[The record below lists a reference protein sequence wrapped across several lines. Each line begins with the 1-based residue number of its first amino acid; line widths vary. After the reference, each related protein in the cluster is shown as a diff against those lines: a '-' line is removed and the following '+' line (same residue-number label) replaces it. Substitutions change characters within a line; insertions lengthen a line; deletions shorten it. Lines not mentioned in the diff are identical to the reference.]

1 VSTWRLELPTEFPT
15 LDYQTI
21 SDVVLHLRY
30 TAKDGGEALR
40 KAANDAVKAHFG
52 DTAKSPLVRLFSLRH
67 EFPAEWH
74 RFVTA
79 PAGPTANVTADLSL
93 ERFPYFTHGRPLMIR
108 GAKVIA
114 RGTSGTDP
122 VVAIAPGTA
131 APDLSH
137 PTSNPNGPAGPWT
150 VATSSDPHSLTDL
163 FVIVV
168 YTI

>member
-1 VSTWRLELPTEFPT
+1 
-15 LDYQTI
+15 
-21 SDVVLHLRY
+21 VLHLRY

-40 KAANDAVKAHFG
+40 KAAKDAVKAHFG
-52 DTAKSPLVRLFSLRH
+52 DTANAHLGDTANSPLVRLFSLRH

-74 RFVTA
+74 RFVTTPAA
-79 PAGPTANVTADLSL
+79 PMVTITVDLSV
-93 ERFPYFTHGRPLMIR
+93 ERFPYFAHGRQVMIR

-114 RGTSGTDP
+114 RGTPGTDP
-122 VVAIAPGTA
+122 AVAIAPGTA

-137 PTSNPNGPAGPWT
+137 PISEQAEPPGVWT
-150 VATSSDPHSLTDL
+150 VGTNAEPRSLTDL